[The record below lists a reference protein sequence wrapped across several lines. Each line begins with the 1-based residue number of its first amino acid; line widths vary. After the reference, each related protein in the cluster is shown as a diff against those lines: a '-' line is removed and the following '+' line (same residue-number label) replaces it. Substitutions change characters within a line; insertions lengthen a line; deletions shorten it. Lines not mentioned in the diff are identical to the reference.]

1 MSWQSVKQI
10 VNERLNIKLTARQQL
25 LALALMLI
33 GLVIGFLGVVDDM
46 TWVPFL
52 LLLFLQ
58 FEVVCVYMAFKR
70 GELTPNTIFGIKMG
84 VGVIIATIALG
95 YALYT
100 HCSIWMAIQIFLMVV
115 LAVFFSILM
124 GN

>member
-70 GELTPNTIFGIKMG
+70 DELTPNTIFGIKMG

>member
-1 MSWQSVKQI
+1 MSWQSVKHI

-25 LALALMLI
+25 LALAFILI
-33 GLVIGFLGVVDDM
+33 GLVVGFFGVVDEM

-52 LLLFLQ
+52 ILLFLH
-58 FEVVCVYMAFKR
+58 FEVVCVFMAFKR
-70 GELTPNTIFGIKMG
+70 DELATNKIFGIKMG
-84 VGVIIATIALG
+84 AGVIIAAVAFG

-100 HCSIWMAIQIFLMVV
+100 HCSIWMAIQIFFIVILF
-115 LAVFFSILM
+115 AFFSILM